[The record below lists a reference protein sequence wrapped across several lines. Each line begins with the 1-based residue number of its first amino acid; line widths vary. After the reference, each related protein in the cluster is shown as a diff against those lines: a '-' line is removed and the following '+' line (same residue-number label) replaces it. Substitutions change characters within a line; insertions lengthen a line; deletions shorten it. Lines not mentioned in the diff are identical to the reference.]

1 MALKASMVSGPL
13 SLEVDGQ
20 AGLDPVTL
28 PKGDVVYHCHDHSAQ
43 TVSLVP
49 SFAQAAFPA
58 CTLGR

>member
-1 MALKASMVSGPL
+1 MVSGPL